1 MLTELEKRQY
11 GLGDLL
17 RIPFQCNPGATIFL
31 GLQYVLAGLIPTLQ
45 VLVTARFIDGA
56 LQIYQGTMDLQE
68 IYPVILALLGLI
80 AYRWVLFSVVGFA
93 NTRLR
98 MGIQARF
105 RTAVTEKRAHLAYHQ
120 IENPKTWDLIARVA
134 GGAEDQIIT
143 GLTNLLDIVSNVIRI
158 TGLLLILFQQVWW
171 AALVILVF
179 SIPLFSLGIKSGR
192 ASYEVNREVSKYQR
206 RYQYL
211 GNVLLGR
218 EAVEERALFGYSN
231 QLNETWHERHE
242 EARLKEYEAG
252 KKWFIR
258 MKMGSSVTA
267 LTSVVVVGILLHP
280 VLTGVISIGMFIAL
294 VNATFG
300 LVDLMSW
307 QFVNSMDQLARSKE
321 YMRDLTDFV
330 ALEESYDA
338 QSLPVTPPPV
348 FESLEFRKVSFC
360 YPGTENLILDEIS
373 FQIEPGGHYS
383 FVGVNGAGKTTITKL
398 ITGLYDN
405 YSGEILLNG
414 RNLRSYSQGELKA
427 FFNVVYQD
435 FARYHISLREN
446 IALGDQNRGA
456 GVVNG
461 FRVEE
466 AASELDLADVIAK
479 LPQGLNTPLGKIKE
493 GGQDLSGG
501 EWQRVAMARAVY
513 NPAPFRILDEPTA
526 ALDPLSE
533 SRLYGQFER
542 ISQDKTTI
550 LISHRLGST
559 KLADL
564 IFVIDQGRIAEQGS
578 HEELMAHSGIY
589 AEMYES
595 QRGWYS

>member
-461 FRVEE
+461 FSVKE

>member
-158 TGLLLILFQQVWW
+158 TGLLLILFQQAWW

-242 EARLKEYEAG
+242 EARLKEYETG

-461 FRVEE
+461 FSVEE